1 MSSKDQSMTLL
12 TRRHFIATG
21 IAAALPL
28 RAFAHT
34 EQSAE
39 DWVMPEEF
47 LPRPVRFQDPQVPGT
62 IIVDPDYFAL
72 YLAVTERKGTQYS
85 VGIARGN
92 LYESGWFTVG
102 AKKEWPSWTPTDDMI
117 ERDPD
122 HYAKYADGMPGGADN
137 PLGARALYLF
147 DETGQDTFLR
157 IHGTPE
163 PWTIG
168 SAVSNGCV
176 RLANAHISELY
187 DQVMLG
193 APVML
198 LPKVESA

>member
-1 MSSKDQSMTLL
+1 MIF
-12 TRRHFIATG
+12 TRRTFIATG
-21 IAAALPL
+21 LAASLAG
-28 RAFAHT
+28 RGFAHT

-47 LPRPVRFQDPQVPGT
+47 LPRPVRFSEPQAPGAV
-62 IIVDPDYFAL
+62 IVDPDYFAL
-72 YLAVTERKGTQYS
+72 YLALSPDQGIQYA
-85 VGIARGN
+85 VGVGRGN
-92 LYESGWFTVG
+92 LYESGIFTVG

-117 ERDPD
+117 ARDPD
-122 HYAKYADGMPGGADN
+122 QYAKWADGMPGGPDN

-147 DETGQDTFLR
+147 DDAGNDTFLR

-176 RLANAHISELY
+176 RLANEHIQELY
-187 DQVMLG
+187 DQVELG
-193 APVML
+193 APVLL
-198 LPKVESA
+198 LPKVESV

>member
-1 MSSKDQSMTLL
+1 MIF

-21 IAAALPL
+21 FATALPL
-28 RAFAHT
+28 PAIANA

-39 DWVMPEEF
+39 DWVIPEEF
-47 LPRPVRFQDPQVPGT
+47 LPRPVRFSDPQVPGT
-62 IIVDPDYFAL
+62 LIVDPDYFAL
-72 YLAVTERKGTQYS
+72 YLAITERKGMQYS
-85 VGIARGN
+85 VGVGRGN

-102 AKKEWPSWTPTDDMI
+102 AKKEWPSWTPTKAMI
-117 ERDPD
+117 ARDPD
-122 HYAKYADGMPGGADN
+122 HYAKYADGMPGGPKN

-176 RLANAHISELY
+176 RLANEHIIELY
-187 DQVMLG
+187 DQVELG
-193 APVML
+193 APVVL

>member
-1 MSSKDQSMTLL
+1 MRFHL
-12 TRRHFIATG
+12 TRRAFIGTSLAST
-21 IAAALPL
+21 LPL

-47 LPRPVRFQDPQVPGT
+47 LPRPVRFAEPQAPGT
-62 IIVDPDYFAL
+62 LIVDPDYFAL
-72 YLAVTERKGTQYS
+72 YHVLTARRGMQYS
-85 VGIARGN
+85 VGVGRGN
-92 LYESGWFTVG
+92 LYESGMFTVG
-102 AKKEWPSWTPTDDMI
+102 AKKEWPSWTPTKAMI
-117 ERDPD
+117 ARNPD
-122 HYAKYADGMPGGADN
+122 QYARWADGMPGGPDN

-147 DETGQDTFLR
+147 DEAGADTFLR

-176 RLANAHISELY
+176 RLANEDIVTLY
-187 DQVMLG
+187 DAVELG

>member
-1 MSSKDQSMTLL
+1 MKI
-12 TRRHFIATG
+12 TRRSFIAASLS
-21 IAAALPL
+21 AAAPVPVLG
-28 RAFAHT
+28 HT
-34 EQSAE
+34 QSAE

-47 LPRPVRFQDPQVPGT
+47 LPRPVRFQDPQTPGS

-72 YLAVTERKGTQYS
+72 YLALTPRRGMQYS
-85 VGIARGN
+85 VGVGRGN

-102 AKKEWPSWTPTDDMI
+102 SMKEWPSWTPTDEMI
-117 ERDPD
+117 ARDPD
-122 HYAKYADGMPGGADN
+122 QYAKWADGMPGGPEN

-147 DETGQDTFLR
+147 NDAGADTFLR

-176 RLANAHISELY
+176 RLANEHILELY
-187 DQVMLG
+187 DQVELG
-193 APVML
+193 APVLL
-198 LPKVESA
+198 LPKVESL

>member
-1 MSSKDQSMTLL
+1 MTF
-12 TRRHFIATG
+12 TRRTFVATG
-21 IAAALPL
+21 LASGLATALPL

-39 DWVMPEEF
+39 DWVVPEEF
-47 LPRPVRFQDPQVPGT
+47 LPRPVRFSEPQAPGAL
-62 IIVDPDYFAL
+62 IVDPDYFAL
-72 YLAVTERKGTQYS
+72 YHVLTERRGMQYS
-85 VGIARGN
+85 VGVGRGN
-92 LYESGWFTVG
+92 LYESGAFTVG

-117 ERDPD
+117 ARDPD
-122 HYAKYADGMPGGADN
+122 HYAKWADGMPGGPKN

-147 DETGQDTFLR
+147 DDAGGDTFLR

-176 RLANAHISELY
+176 RLANQDIAELY
-187 DQVMLG
+187 DLVEVG
-193 APVML
+193 APVLL
-198 LPKVESA
+198 LPKVQSA

>member
-1 MSSKDQSMTLL
+1 MTF
-12 TRRHFIATG
+12 TRRQFAVAG

-28 RAFAHT
+28 RAFAHV

-47 LPRPVRFQDPQVPGT
+47 LPRPVRFADEQAPGA

-72 YLAVTERKGTQYS
+72 YLVLTPRRGMQFS
-85 VGIARGN
+85 VGVGRGN
-92 LYESGWFTVG
+92 LYEAGMFTVG

-122 HYAKYADGMPGGADN
+122 QYAKWADGMPGGPEN
-137 PLGARALYLF
+137 PLGARAIYLF
-147 DETGQDTFLR
+147 DDLGNDTFLR

-176 RLANAHISELY
+176 RLANEHIAELY
-187 DQVMLG
+187 DQVLLG

-198 LPKVESA
+198 LPKVESV

>member
-1 MSSKDQSMTLL
+1 MIF
-12 TRRHFIATG
+12 TRRTFIATG
-21 IAAALPL
+21 LAATFCG

-34 EQSAE
+34 ERSAE
-39 DWVMPEEF
+39 EWVMPEEF
-47 LPRPVRFQDPQVPGT
+47 LPRPVRFSEPQAPGAV
-62 IIVDPDYFAL
+62 IVDPDYFAL
-72 YLAVTERKGTQYS
+72 YLAITADEGIQYS
-85 VGIARGN
+85 VGVGRGS
-92 LYESGWFTVG
+92 LYESGVFSVG

-122 HYAKYADGMPGGADN
+122 QYAKWADGMPGGPDN

-147 DETGQDTFLR
+147 DDAGNDTFLR

-176 RLANAHISELY
+176 RLANEHIMELY
-187 DQVMLG
+187 NAVELG
-193 APVML
+193 APVLL
-198 LPKVESA
+198 LPKVESV